1 MYRSWKVDGE
11 KHEFYLK
18 SEDVTYMV
26 DNKRNE
32 FIKVIDN
39 SFFTNYQQNMLAN
52 LQDNDFVVE

>member
-1 MYRSWKVDGE
+1 MSRSWKVDGE
-11 KHEFYLK
+11 KPEFYLK
-18 SEDVTYMV
+18 SEDITCMV
-26 DNKRNE
+26 DSKGNE